1 MAMNPYLDDDLLTL
15 AEHAQRFAQGRV
27 APVSRARPDPRA
39 RPRADARDGQMGFI
53 APELPEPWAARAWAA
68 WRPA

>member
-27 APVSRARPDPRA
+27 ARVSRSAT
-39 RPRADARDGQMGFI
+39 
-53 APELPEPWAARAWAA
+53 
-68 WRPA
+68 RPACSTAR